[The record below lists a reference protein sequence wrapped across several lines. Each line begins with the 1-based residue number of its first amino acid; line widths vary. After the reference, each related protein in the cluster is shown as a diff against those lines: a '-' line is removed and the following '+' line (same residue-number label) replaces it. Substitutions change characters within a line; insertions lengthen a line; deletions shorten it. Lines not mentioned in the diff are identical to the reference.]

1 MKARA
6 IIATIIGSGLIG
18 ILSASSVQACQLGNP
33 LAMSRPSSAQ
43 TERACPP
50 RPDMHVSQERR
61 EFGKEELIQ
70 AMSAMAAG
78 GVEMAA
84 RVLRAVAEEV
94 DRQTRTPDDI

>member
-1 MKARA
+1 
-6 IIATIIGSGLIG
+6 
-18 ILSASSVQACQLGNP
+18 
-33 LAMSRPSSAQ
+33 
-43 TERACPP
+43 
-50 RPDMHVSQERR
+50 MHVSQERR